1 MANGTL
7 TPAERRKA
15 IKARRNGI
23 IFVLACVC
31 VAAGWFQYNRT
42 HQVDPASKL
51 ITTKV
56 TRADLVETVAAT
68 GSVTP
73 QTGAEVHIGSQITG
87 TIKELKADIG
97 TLLKAND
104 TIAVLNLPDLDAQ
117 VRQAKAALDAAVTK
131 EQQTEAGVNLEVT
144 QTREGIISA
153 QAGVKSAQALLDQ
166 AVAAMKLTGVQTPTD
181 IRKAQA
187 ALDAAKAALSTAQ
200 SNLRQQQASGN
211 LQIATANETVTQNQA
226 TYNNDVLTVKRNQPL
241 LAKGYIAQSVLDDAV
256 AAQQVAASQLASAKE
271 NVGLVKASVDANLQT
286 AKDAVSTAQQNEQAA
301 VAALEAAKAEP
312 YNDAQKL
319 QAVNSARQALY
330 QANSTLKNAIA
341 NKIADTLKQQD
352 VLQAQEAVRVAKATY
367 DYNLAE
373 QDKATI
379 RTPIAATVINLAVQ
393 QGETLAAG
401 LASPTVI
408 VVADLHRLQVDAYC
422 DETDIGK
429 IKLGQLANVIVDAFP
444 KHQYKGKVTKI
455 AAGSTIQQGVVTYDV
470 TIKLTQKDIDDMK
483 HRLLPDM
490 TVNATFET
498 GKLTNVLVVPS
509 VAIKVST
516 KGSTVNVLTRKDGK
530 PIVTPHKVTTGGN
543 DDSNTE
549 IRKGL
554 NEGDVVV
561 LAGTLPT
568 TGKAPGQGP
577 GPTSP
582 FGPSGGRGGGR

>member
-1 MANGTL
+1 MASGTP

-15 IKARRNGI
+15 QKTRRNVI
-23 IFVLACVC
+23 ILVVVCVC
-31 VAAGWFQYNRT
+31 AGAGWYQYDKS

-56 TRADLVETVAAT
+56 THADLVETVAAT
-68 GSVTP
+68 GSITP

-97 TLLKAND
+97 TVLKAND
-104 TIAVLNLPDLDAQ
+104 AIAILNLPDLDAQ
-117 VRQAKAALDAAVTK
+117 VRQAKASLDSAVTK
-131 EQQTEAGVNLEVT
+131 EQQTEAGVNLEET
-144 QTREGIISA
+144 QTREGIVSA
-153 QAGVKSAQALLDQ
+153 QAGVKSAQALYDE
-166 AVAAMKLTGVQTPTD
+166 AVAAQKLTGVQTPTD

-187 ALDAAKAALSTAQ
+187 TLDAAKAALSTAN

-211 LQIATANETVTQNQA
+211 LQIATANDSVTQNQA
-226 TYNNDVLTVKRNQPL
+226 TYNNDVLTVKRNEPL
-241 LAKGYIAQSVLDDAV
+241 LAKGYIAQSVLDSAV

-271 NVGLVKASVDANLQT
+271 NVDLVKASVDANLQT
-286 AKDAVSTAQQNEQAA
+286 AKDAVSTAQQNQQSA
-301 VAALEAAKAEP
+301 VAALDAANAEP
-312 YNDAQKL
+312 YNDQQKQ
-319 QAVNSARQALY
+319 QAVNSAKQAMY
-330 QANSTLKNAIA
+330 QANSALTNARA

-352 VLQAQEAVRVAKATY
+352 VMQAQEAVRIARATY
-367 DYNLAE
+367 DYNLAQ
-373 QDKATI
+373 QDKSVI

-401 LASPTVI
+401 LSSPTVI
-408 VVADLHRLQVDAYC
+408 VVADLHRLQVDAYV

-429 IKLGQLANVIVDAFP
+429 IKLGQAANIVVDAFQ
-444 KHQYKGKVTKI
+444 KRTYKGIVTKI
-455 AAGSTIQQGVVTYDV
+455 DKGSTIQQGVVTYDV
-470 TIKLTQKDIDDMK
+470 TIKLTQKDIDDQK

-516 KGSTVNVLTRKDGK
+516 KGSTVNVLTRVNGK
-530 PIVTPHKVTTGGN
+530 AVVNPQKVTTGGN
-543 DDSNTE
+543 DETNTE

-561 LAGTLPT
+561 LAGALPNAK
-568 TGKAPGQGP
+568 GPNGP

-582 FGPSGGRGGGR
+582 FGPSSSKGSRGK